1 MPFRHARVATIAND
15 SAGCCNLH
23 LRLRFRLCSI
33 GGPGDF
39 FLLYRFEPHVDRGGG
54 KIGLDVRRIAFLDH
68 PAYAIP
74 RPGRMRKNSVLN
86 EQLQQGGST
95 GVCRPRV
102 G

>member
-1 MPFRHARVATIAND
+1 MIVQAAAIYTSVCDF
-15 SAGCCNLH
+15 GCAASE
-23 LRLRFRLCSI
+23 RQEV
-33 GGPGDF
+33 F
-39 FLLYRFEPHVDRGGG
+39 FLLFRFEPHNVDRGGG
-54 KIGLDVRRIAFLDH
+54 KIGVDVRRIAFLDH

-74 RPGRMRKNSVLN
+74 PPGRMRKNSVLN